1 MENKDK
7 IEILILAAGKGKRM
21 QSDLPKVL
29 VDLNGMPMIKH
40 ILASVKKAFNKKPIA
55 IIGHKAELVKS
66 ELKDSCFYAF
76 QEEQLGTGH
85 AIFCAKNMCEK
96 AEHIIVLSGDQP
108 LISHSTIENLLEKHI
123 KAKTKITFTTT
134 EVSDFKDW
142 RKAFLGFGRILR
154 KNEEVIGIREN
165 KDANE
170 KEKEIKEVNAGCYA
184 FDAKWL
190 WDNLEKIKNNNVQ
203 NEYYLTDLF
212 KIASKNGEKIEAVKI
227 DPHEALGAN
236 SKEELEI
243 LEKLAPNDL
252 AHS

>member
-1 MENKDK
+1 MENLNK

-29 VDLNGMPMIKH
+29 VELKGKPMIKH
-40 ILASVKKAFNKKPIA
+40 ILESIKKAFHKKPIA
-55 IIGHKAELVKS
+55 IVGHKAELVKS
-66 ELKDSCFYAF
+66 ELKDLCFYAL
-76 QEEQLGTGH
+76 QKEQLGTGH
-85 AIFCAKNMCEK
+85 AVACAKNICKK
-96 AEHIIVLSGDQP
+96 AKHIIVLSGDQP
-108 LISHSTIENLLEKHI
+108 LITPKTIKNLMEKHL
-123 KAKTKITFTTT
+123 KSKSKITFTTT

-142 RKAFLGFGRILR
+142 RKAFTGFGRILR
-154 KNEEVIGIREN
+154 KNGEVVGIREY

-190 WDNLEKIKNNNVQ
+190 WKNLEKIKNNNIQ

-212 KIASKNGEKIEAVKI
+212 KIASKNGDLIETVKI
-227 DPHEALGAN
+227 DSSEALGAN

-243 LEKLAPNDL
+243 LEKFTI
-252 AHS
+252 